1 MGLLGGTEI
10 TGGERQRSLA
20 YYEAEVGVTAF
31 QTKEADLFNEVLAQ
45 HDEAIAK
52 DPAAAREACAAGH
65 RLVQAA
71 REIVRR
77 RNKIQPVPEA
87 AFSLHWAW
95 YITTLTYAAWAQ
107 ATLSA
112 MKALVNS
119 GTPHYKYVQHLAGE
133 HETALRKAQKEE
145 KKFLKRLRIPADD
158 IQTIEDRSMEA
169 AETDGWKPELP
180 SNPDHTDAPSEMTVH
195 VFP

>member
-1 MGLLGGTEI
+1 MGLLGSAKI
-10 TGGERQRSLA
+10 TGGERQNYLA

-45 HDEAIAK
+45 HDEAIGK
-52 DPAAAREACAAGH
+52 DPAAAREARAAAH
-65 RLVQAA
+65 RLVQASK
-71 REIVRR
+71 EIVRR

-95 YITTLTYAAWAQ
+95 YITSLTYAAWAQ

-133 HETALRKAQKEE
+133 HEAALRKAQKEE
-145 KKFLKRLRIPADD
+145 KKFQKRLRIPADD
-158 IQTIEDRSMEA
+158 IQTIEERSMEA
-169 AETDGWKPELP
+169 AETDGWRPELP
-180 SNPDHTDAPSEMTVH
+180 STSDDIHTPSEMTAH
-195 VFP
+195 VLP